1 MDKDVVRTNA
11 VSIWI
16 LINSTQDYYYWTY
29 KELKE
34 KTQMSDRE
42 LNMAIGWLARENN
55 IEIGSD
61 SQTGEERFFVSMC
74 FYF

>member
-11 VSIWI
+11 GAFWI

-61 SQTGEERFFVSMC
+61 SQTGEERFFVSMR